1 MSGMS
6 IPEND
11 CLDQFNM
18 TQSVNCP
25 PSRNSTASANI
36 IGGRSLTNEKL
47 TSSNSNINSFIDPN
61 SLPSLEN
68 HPYGLDS
75 FTAPNHNSSNSNQ
88 VQPNSDILVQNQGNI
103 DKKRRRR
110 RSHAVI
116 QSAQREF

>member
-1 MSGMS
+1 MRR
-6 IPEND
+6 
-11 CLDQFNM
+11 F
-18 TQSVNCP
+18 
-25 PSRNSTASANI
+25 SRTRFINI
-36 IGGRSLTNEKL
+36 LYVFFINFIFLSLRIEDTWK
-47 TSSNSNINSFIDPN
+47 SD
-61 SLPSLEN
+61 LEN